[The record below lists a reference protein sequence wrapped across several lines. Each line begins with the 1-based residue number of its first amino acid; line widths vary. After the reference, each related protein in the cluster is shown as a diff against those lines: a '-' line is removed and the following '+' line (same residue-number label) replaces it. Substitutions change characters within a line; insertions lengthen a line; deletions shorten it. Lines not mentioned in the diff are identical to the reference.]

1 MLRMNMTVD
10 NGNEESFD
18 KVIDV
23 RGLYCPEPV
32 FRTKIEIEKLGI
44 GSKLKIISDDPESE
58 EDITRWAEKTG
69 HNLLSV
75 QKKDNE
81 LEFVIKKTK

>member
-1 MLRMNMTVD
+1 MNTTAE
-10 NGNEESFD
+10 NGADKSFD
-18 KVIDV
+18 KIIDV

-44 GSKLKIISDDPESE
+44 GHKLKIIADDPESE
-58 EDITRWAEKTG
+58 EDITKWAEKTG
-69 HNLLSV
+69 HDLLSFE
-75 QKKDNE
+75 KKDNE

>member
-1 MLRMNMTVD
+1 MTVD

-44 GSKLKIISDDPESE
+44 GGKLKIIADDPESE

>member
-1 MLRMNMTVD
+1 MNMTAE
-10 NGNEESFD
+10 NGAKESFA

-44 GSKLKIISDDPESE
+44 GDKLKIIADDPESE
-58 EDITRWAEKTG
+58 EDITKWADKTG
-69 HNLLSV
+69 HNLLSIE
-75 QKKDNE
+75 KKDNE